1 MRRSGRQPP
10 TLDGRTQQTNLDGR
24 SGKDNR
30 ALVDMGNQPIVSF
43 NEDYE
48 NGVLVR
54 GNLTTTGPIQ
64 PHGGDC
70 TGVRSRLSAAG
81 RALTML

>member
-1 MRRSGRQPP
+1 MTRS
-10 TLDGRTQQTNLDGR
+10 LDGRAQQTNLDGR

-48 NGVLVR
+48 NGVS
-54 GNLTTTGPIQ
+54 G
-64 PHGGDC
+64 
-70 TGVRSRLSAAG
+70 SRQSHDHRTYSTA
-81 RALTML
+81 RR

>member
-1 MRRSGRQPP
+1 
-10 TLDGRTQQTNLDGR
+10 
-24 SGKDNR
+24 
-30 ALVDMGNQPIVSF
+30 MGNQPIVSF

-64 PHGGDC
+64 PHGGDG
-70 TGVRSRLSAAG
+70 TGVRRRLSAAG
-81 RALTML
+81 RALIML